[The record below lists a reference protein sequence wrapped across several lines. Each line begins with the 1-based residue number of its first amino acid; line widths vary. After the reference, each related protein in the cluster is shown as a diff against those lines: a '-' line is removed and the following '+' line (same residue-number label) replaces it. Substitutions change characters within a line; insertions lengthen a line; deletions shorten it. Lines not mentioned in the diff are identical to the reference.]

1 MANSWYWIDVI
12 VSILSPEH
20 YFAAAVLLQHLQDL
34 LLRGWPWKEQGHTL
48 LLLSYSAHKTYLLS
62 IAHEIKSTSRYKA
75 YWFLGKWALNI
86 HYYYLISNTSNWLY
100 LLLICCTTT
109 LLSIFY
115 YLFSMYTAFVP
126 VAMYIWCALKCQLLT
141 ILPSNIV
148 FPAAFAT
155 AAKDFL
161 LPLGKNCKLYYYKQV
176 QQQHHPFIF
185 HNYYI
190 NIRTTYMHAMVC
202 HLNKDHP
209 QVVYY
214 YFSLPRLT

>member
-1 MANSWYWIDVI
+1 M
-12 VSILSPEH
+12 
-20 YFAAAVLLQHLQDL
+20 VLNRCYCQHII
-34 LLRGWPWKEQGHTL
+34 PWTL
-48 LLLSYSAHKTYLLS
+48 LCCCCCAFTTFTRLAFAWLALKRAGTRYSLSQNTYLLS